1 MKISVPVAAM
11 IAVLV
16 GFAVKKYKGS
26 SCYTADRRTMP
37 QLTQFKSAPGDVR
50 HGNNYY

>member
-16 GFAVKKYKGS
+16 GFADKNIKAAVV
-26 SCYTADRRTMP
+26 
-37 QLTQFKSAPGDVR
+37 TQRKDALC
-50 HGNNYY
+50 HK